1 MVSKILVKINPTEME
16 VIKEILDEM
25 VMTVGIK
32 TIQEVVD
39 SNLSGLIRICQ
50 DEEEVEVDLTKAQM

>member
-1 MVSKILVKINPTEME
+1 ME
-16 VIKEILDEM
+16 VVEEILDEM
-25 VMTVGIK
+25 VMTIGIK

-50 DEEEVEVDLTKAQM
+50 DKEEVEVDLTKVQM

>member
-16 VIKEILDEM
+16 VIKGILDEM
-25 VMTVGIK
+25 VMTTGIK
-32 TIQEVVD
+32 TIQEVVG

-50 DEEEVEVDLTKAQM
+50 DEEEVKVDLTKAQM